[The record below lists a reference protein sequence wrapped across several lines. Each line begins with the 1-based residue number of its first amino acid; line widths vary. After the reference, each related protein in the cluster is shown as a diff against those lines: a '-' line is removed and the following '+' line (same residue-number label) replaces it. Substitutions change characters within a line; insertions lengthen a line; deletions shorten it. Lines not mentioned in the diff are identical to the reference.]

1 MNITQQQQKALSD
14 NKEGTDP
21 HRRLILMQL
30 LAEKRVQ
37 ESNHKEK
44 PAFTKRRQ
52 SPSCIMFHTV
62 KV

>member
-21 HRRLILMQL
+21 HRRLVLMQL

-52 SPSCIMFHTV
+52 SPS
-62 KV
+62 